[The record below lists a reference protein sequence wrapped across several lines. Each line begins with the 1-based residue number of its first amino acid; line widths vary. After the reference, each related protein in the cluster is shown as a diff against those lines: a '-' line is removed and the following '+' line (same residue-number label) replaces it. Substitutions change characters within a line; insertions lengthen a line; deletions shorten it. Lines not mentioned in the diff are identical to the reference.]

1 MTNGTNPT
9 SEGSRAARLR
19 LARRVDWRFLL
30 GEPSLGDVALAG
42 PPDPGL
48 RAALEACA
56 RSIAADAADVAV
68 LTRGVTDADL
78 RTAIARVRTG
88 GQVVAE
94 SSGLLGWRPGGRVGP
109 AEARQVVRALRRA
122 GFGSITIY
130 VVWPA
135 HGRGTAMIP
144 ARERAPMAAWLTRKL
159 DRRLWRLAAVAGAV
173 GARSGLL
180 AMLAPSVVI
189 VARRPADP
197 SAPAAWLAERLG
209 TPSFVAVTPRFG
221 ASGHVVAL
229 GDLAVAP
236 GEGPTTVLKV
246 ARLDDDGEGVRLE
259 AASLASIEPTLGV
272 AGLAPRPLEAQ
283 WDARPPYLVESGVPG
298 RPLDPATVRR
308 DPRGAS
314 TALADL
320 VAALPTSGDSHR
332 PLGALMGPALDT
344 VRRHA
349 AGSGLA
355 ALLAA
360 TDRVMEVAAD
370 RSVPLVFEHGD
381 LAHPNLVRS
390 PSGALGAVDWERAR
404 PDGLPLHD
412 LSIGLAYVAA
422 AARRAT
428 AAADQAAAFQTA
440 LTGPAPWARELV
452 DAELARLGV
461 DPDLR
466 TPLLIAPW
474 VRSAA
479 WLAERVEP
487 STWLA
492 DRSVAHWRAMLDLP
506 PDHA

>member
-1 MTNGTNPT
+1 MTDGTDTTP
-9 SEGSRAARLR
+9 EGSRAARLR
-19 LARRVDWRFLL
+19 VARRVDWRFLL
-30 GEPSLGDVALAG
+30 GDPSLGDVTLAG
-42 PPDPGL
+42 PPDVEL

-56 RSIAADAADVAV
+56 RSIAADEVDVAV
-68 LTRGVTDADL
+68 LTRGVTDPDL
-78 RTAIARVRTG
+78 RAAVVRVRSG
-88 GQVVAE
+88 GHVVSE
-94 SSGLLGWRPGGRVGP
+94 SSGLLGWRPGRRGRP
-109 AEARQVVRALRRA
+109 AGTRHVRRSLRRA
-122 GFGSITIY
+122 GFRSITTY

-135 HGRGTAMIP
+135 HGRATAMIP
-144 ARERAPMAAWLTRKL
+144 ARERAPVAAWLARKV
-159 DRRLWRLAAVAGAV
+159 DRRLWRLAAFAGGV

-180 AMLAPSVVI
+180 ELLAPCVVV

-197 SAPAAWLAERLG
+197 SASAAWLAARLG
-209 TPSFVAVTPRFG
+209 TPSIVALTPRFG

-236 GEGPTTVLKV
+236 GGGPTTVLKV
-246 ARLDDDGEGVRLE
+246 ARLDDDRDGVRHE
-259 AASLASIEPTLGV
+259 AASLASIEPSLGL
-272 AGLAPRPLEAQ
+272 AGLAPRPLEAR

-298 RPLDPATVRR
+298 RPLDPGAVRH
-308 DPRGAS
+308 DPRGAAR
-314 TALADL
+314 ALADL
-320 VAALPTSGDSHR
+320 VAAMPASHDPHR
-332 PLGALMGPALDT
+332 SLGALMGPALDI
-344 VRRHA
+344 VRRRA
-349 AGSGLA
+349 SGLDLA

-360 TDRVMEVAAD
+360 TDRVMDAAAD

-381 LAHPNLVRS
+381 LAHPNLVRT

-412 LSIGLAYVAA
+412 LSIGLAYIAA
-422 AARRAT
+422 AARRAVT
-428 AAADQAAAFQTA
+428 VADQATALQAA
-440 LTGPAPWARELV
+440 LTGAAPWARELI